1 MMEKNK
7 EERDWKMWGLWSLNG
22 VIREAPI
29 EYVNKWSQKDTGE
42 RCRKSLQ
49 RS

>member
-1 MMEKNK
+1 MM